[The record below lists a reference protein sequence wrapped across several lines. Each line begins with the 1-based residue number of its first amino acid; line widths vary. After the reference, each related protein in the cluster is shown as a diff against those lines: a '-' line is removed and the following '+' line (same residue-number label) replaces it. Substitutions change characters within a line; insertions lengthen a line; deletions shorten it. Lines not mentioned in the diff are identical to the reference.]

1 MRRPRSK
8 TKTRMTCSQVMR
20 ATFMGALVL
29 LLVIPAAMAQE
40 KAGSDLRR
48 FEQLAD
54 SPFAKDRP
62 TAETAQ
68 LLKDELL
75 FQRASQ
81 VYLWALPVINTYG
94 MKEGSETKFGAGY
107 NVLPVFKKRLD
118 AKTLITTP
126 NSDVIYALSYVDVG
140 QDGPLVFEAPPGL
153 QGMFLDVWQR
163 PITGPT
169 LDGKTYLGDIGL
181 PGPDKGKGGSFLILP
196 PGYEGDVPEGYFVYR
211 SDTNNVFIFLRTFFE
226 DPSDLSK
233 AVGLMEAVKIHPLG
247 QKDMA
252 KAMQYPD
259 ASGVPVNMLPRS
271 DITAFEQLKRMVDS
285 EVETVADPDWMGM
298 LASIGIAKGE
308 PFQPDEKQQAILDA
322 AAESAYDI
330 SRVLGF
336 EDEVGGVS
344 YRLYPDR
351 QWVNPFA
358 AGKGTDPKNY
368 PFDVR
373 WASNAVGGRTG
384 IDQRTNFFT
393 NYYSL
398 TPGMAYPSPGAGAFY
413 PIAHTDSDGEYL
425 TGDHD
430 YRLRLPPDIQAKLFW
445 SVTVY
450 DAANP
455 SGLQNGQP
463 FPSLGSRD
471 KPVMN
476 ADGSVDLYFGD
487 TAPAGKEKNWLRT
500 PKGKGYFA
508 ILRLY
513 GPLEPALNR
522 TWVPGDFEKVK

>member
-1 MRRPRSK
+1 MKSRIVAIVSGIVLA
-8 TKTRMTCSQVMR
+8 MG
-20 ATFMGALVL
+20 GAL
-29 LLVIPAAMAQE
+29 ARAQ
-40 KAGSDLRR
+40 SR
-48 FEQLAD
+48 FDELANL
-54 SPFAKDRP
+54 PFKEDRP
-62 TAETAQ
+62 TAKAAEKS
-68 LLKDELL
+68 KDELL

-81 VYLWALPVINTYG
+81 VYLWALPVINLYG
-94 MKEGSETKFGAGY
+94 MKKGSEAKFGAGY
-107 NVLPVFKKRLD
+107 NVLPVFKKRLN

-140 QDGPLVFEAPPGL
+140 KDGPLVFEAPPGL

-169 LDGKTYLGDIGL
+169 IDGKTYLGDIGL
-181 PGPDKGKGGSFLILP
+181 PGPDKGKGGNFLILP
-196 PGYEGDVPEGYFVYR
+196 PGYKGDVPDGYYVYR
-211 SDTNNVFIFLRTFFE
+211 SETNNVFIFLRTFFQ

-247 QKDMA
+247 KKDAA

-259 ASGVPVNMLPRS
+259 ASGVPVNMLPRT
-271 DITAFEQLKRMVDS
+271 DATAFEQLQRLLDSDVDA
-285 EVETVADPDWMGM
+285 VADPDWRGM
-298 LASIGIAKGE
+298 LASIGIVKGK
-308 PFQPDEKQQAILDA
+308 PFQPNAKQRSILDA
-322 AAESAYDI
+322 AAKSAYNM

-336 EDEVGGVS
+336 EDELGGVT

-358 AGKGTDPKNY
+358 SGRGTDPNNY

-373 WASNAVGGRTG
+373 FAFNDGGRTA
-384 IDQRTNFFT
+384 IDQRANFFT

-398 TPGMAYPSPGAGAFY
+398 TPGMAYPSPGMGAFY
-413 PIAHTDSDGEYL
+413 PITHKDKDGVYL
-425 TGDHD
+425 TGNHN
-430 YRLRLPPDIQAKLFW
+430 YSLHLPPNPPAKLFW

-450 DAANP
+450 DAANS

-471 KPVMN
+471 QPVIN
-476 ADGSVDLYFGD
+476 TDGSVDLYFGD
-487 TAPAGKEKNWLRT
+487 QAPAGKEKNWLRT

-513 GPLEPALNR
+513 GPLEPALDR
-522 TWVPGDFEKVK
+522 TWIPGDVEKVK

>member
-1 MRRPRSK
+1 MK
-8 TKTRMTCSQVMR
+8 TKFVHYLITSS
-20 ATFMGALVL
+20 LVFAFAGN
-29 LLVIPAAMAQE
+29 AAAQE
-40 KAGSDLRR
+40 DR
-48 FEQLAD
+48 FQALAN
-54 SPFAKDRP
+54 SPFAEDRP

-75 FQRASQ
+75 FQRGSQ
-81 VYLWALPVINTYG
+81 IYLWALPVINLYG
-94 MKEGSETKFGAGY
+94 MKEGSEAKFGAGY
-107 NVLPVFKKRLD
+107 NILPVFKERLN

-140 QDGPLVFEAPPGL
+140 KDGPLVFEAPPGL

-169 LDGKTYLGDIGL
+169 LAGKTYLGDIGL
-181 PGPDKGKGGSFLILP
+181 PGPDKGKGGNFLILP
-196 PGYEGDVPEGYFVYR
+196 PGYEGEVPEGYFVYR
-211 SDTNNVFIFLRTFFE
+211 SETNNVFIFLRAFFD
-226 DPSDLSK
+226 DPNDLSK
-233 AVGLMEAVKIHPLG
+233 PVGLMESVKIYPLDH
-247 QKDMA
+247 KDSA

-271 DITAFEQLKRMVDS
+271 DITAFAQLKRLIDS
-285 EVETVADPDWMGM
+285 EVHTIADPDWMGM
-298 LASIGIAKGE
+298 LAAIGIVPGK
-308 PFQPDEKQQAILDA
+308 PFNPDTSTRGILDA
-322 AAESAYDI
+322 AAKSAYKI
-330 SRVLGF
+330 SRVLGL
-336 EDEVGGVS
+336 EDKIGDVS

-373 WASNAVGGRTG
+373 WASNPGGRTM
-384 IDQRTNFFT
+384 IDQRANFFT

-398 TPGMAYPSPGAGAFY
+398 TPGMVYTSPGVGAFY
-413 PIAHTDSDGEYL
+413 PVVNTDSDGEYL
-425 TGDHD
+425 TGDNNYSLH
-430 YRLRLPPDIQAKLFW
+430 LPPDIPAKLFW

-450 DAANP
+450 DAANS
-455 SGLQNGQP
+455 SGLENGQP

-487 TAPAGKEKNWLRT
+487 KAPAGKEKNWLRT

>member
-1 MRRPRSK
+1 MSIRIPFITIS
-8 TKTRMTCSQVMR
+8 
-20 ATFMGALVL
+20 L
-29 LLVIPAAMAQE
+29 LLVLGAAPASAQ
-40 KAGSDLRR
+40 SR

-54 SPFAKDRP
+54 LPFREDRP
-62 TAETAQ
+62 TDETAQ
-68 LLKDELL
+68 WLKDELL

-81 VYLWALPVINTYG
+81 VYLWALPVINLYG
-94 MKEGSETKFGAGY
+94 MKEGSEAKFGAGY
-107 NVLPVFKKRLD
+107 NVLPVFKKRLN

-140 QDGPLVFEAPPGL
+140 KDGPLVFEAPPGL

-181 PGPDKGKGGSFLILP
+181 PGPDKGKGGNFLILP
-196 PGYEGDVPEGYFVYR
+196 PGYEGDVPEGYYVYR
-211 SDTNNVFIFLRTFFE
+211 SETNNVFIFLRTFFQ
-226 DPSDLSK
+226 DPKDLSH
-233 AVGLMEAVKIHPLG
+233 AVGLMEAVKVYPLG
-247 QKDMA
+247 KKDAA

-271 DITAFEQLKRMVDS
+271 DATAFEQLQRVLDSDVDA
-285 EVETVADPDWMGM
+285 VADPDWRGM
-298 LASIGIAKGE
+298 LASIGIVKGK
-308 PFQPDEKQQAILDA
+308 PFQPDARQRAILDA
-322 AAESAYDI
+322 AAKSAYKI

-336 EDEVGGVS
+336 EDELGGVS

-358 AGKGTDPKNY
+358 SGKGTDPKNY

-373 WASNAVGGRTG
+373 WAFNECGRTA
-384 IDQRTNFFT
+384 IDQRANFFT

-413 PIAHTDSDGEYL
+413 PIAHTDRDGEYL
-425 TGDHD
+425 IGDHN
-430 YRLRLPPDIQAKLFW
+430 YRLQLPPNIPAKLFW

-450 DAANP
+450 DAANS
-455 SGLQNGQP
+455 SGLDNGQP
-463 FPSLGSRD
+463 LPSLNSLD

-476 ADGSVDLYFGD
+476 DDGSVHLYFGD

-522 TWVPGDFEKVK
+522 TWIPGDFEKTE

>member
-1 MRRPRSK
+1 ML
-8 TKTRMTCSQVMR
+8 TI
-20 ATFMGALVL
+20 G
-29 LLVIPAAMAQE
+29 LLVGWLVSQNQFPIAVQAQE

-48 FEQLAD
+48 FEQLAN
-54 SPFAKDRP
+54 SPFAHDRP

-81 VYLWALPVINTYG
+81 VYLWALPVINLYG
-94 MKEGSETKFGAGY
+94 MKEGSEAQFGAGY
-107 NVLPVFKKRLD
+107 NVLPVFKKRLN
-118 AKTLITTP
+118 AQTLITTP

-140 QDGPLVFEAPPGL
+140 KDGPLVFEAPPGL

-169 LDGKTYLGDIGL
+169 LNGKTYLGDIGL
-181 PGPDKGKGGSFLILP
+181 PGPDKGKGGNFLILP
-196 PGYEGDVPEGYFVYR
+196 PGYTGDVPEGYYVYR
-211 SDTNNVFIFLRTFFE
+211 SETNNVFVFLRTFFE
-226 DPSDLSK
+226 DPKDLSK
-233 AVGLMEAVKIHPLG
+233 AVGLMEAVKIYPLG
-247 QKDMA
+247 GKAGA
-252 KAMQYPD
+252 KAMQSPD
-259 ASGVPVNMLPRS
+259 ASGIPVNMLPRS
-271 DITAFEQLKRMVDS
+271 DASAFEQLQRMLDS
-285 EVETVADPDWMGM
+285 EVDTVADPDWRGM
-298 LASIGIAKGE
+298 LASIGIVKGT
-308 PFQPDEKQQAILDA
+308 PFQPDASTRAIFDA
-322 AAESAYDI
+322 AARSAYRM

-344 YRLYPDR
+344 YRLYKDR

-368 PFDVR
+368 PFDVC
-373 WASNAVGGRTG
+373 WASNQGGRTG
-384 IDQRTNFFT
+384 IDQRANFFT

-398 TPGMAYPSPGAGAFY
+398 TPGMAYPSPGMGAFY
-413 PIAHTDSDGEYL
+413 PIAHKDKGGEYL
-425 TGDHD
+425 TGDHN
-430 YRLRLPPDIQAKLFW
+430 YRLHLPPNPPAKLFW

-450 DAANP
+450 DAATS
-455 SGLQNGQP
+455 SGLDNGQP
-463 FPSLGSRD
+463 LPSLNSLD

-487 TAPAGKEKNWLRT
+487 TVPPGNEKNWLRT

-513 GPLEPALNR
+513 GPLEPALDR
-522 TWVPGDFEKVK
+522 TWKPGDFEKGE

>member
-1 MRRPRSK
+1 MISAIRSILIVIG
-8 TKTRMTCSQVMR
+8 VMLL
-20 ATFMGALVL
+20 APVL
-29 LLVIPAAMAQE
+29 ASAQQE
-40 KAGSDLRR
+40 R
-48 FEQLAD
+48 FEALAS
-54 SPFAKDRP
+54 SPFANGRP
-62 TAETAQ
+62 TPETARI
-68 LLKDELL
+68 LNEELL

-81 VYLWALPVINTYG
+81 AYLWALPVINTYG
-94 MKEGSETKFGAGY
+94 MKEGSEAKFGAGY
-107 NVLPVFKKRLD
+107 NILPVFKERLN

-140 QDGPLVFEAPPGL
+140 KDGPLVFEAPPGL

-169 LDGKTYLGDIGL
+169 IDNKTYLGDIGL
-181 PGPDKGKGGSFLILP
+181 PGPDKGKGGNFLILP
-196 PGYEGDVPEGYFVYR
+196 PGYKGKVPKRYYVYR
-211 SDTNNVFIFLRTFFE
+211 SETNNVFIFLRTFFD
-226 DPSDLSK
+226 DPKDLSH
-233 AVGLMEAVKIHPLG
+233 AVGLMESVKIYPLG
-247 QKDMA
+247 KKETA
-252 KAMQYPD
+252 KTMHYPD
-259 ASGVPVNMLPRS
+259 ASGVPINMLPHS
-271 DITAFEQLKRMVDS
+271 DITAFEQLKRMLDS
-285 EVETVADPDWMGM
+285 EVNTIADPDWLGM
-298 LASIGIAKGE
+298 VASIGIAKGK
-308 PFQPDEKQQAILDA
+308 PFKPDASTRSILDSA
-322 AAESAYDI
+322 ARTAYKI
-330 SRVLGF
+330 SRVLGLAN
-336 EDEVGGVS
+336 EVGGVS

-358 AGKGTDPKNY
+358 AGKGTDPRNY

-373 WASNAVGGRTG
+373 WASNPGGITG
-384 IDQRTNFFT
+384 IDQRANFFT

-398 TPGMAYPSPGAGAFY
+398 TPGMAYPSPGTGAFY
-413 PIAHTDSDGEYL
+413 PVVNTDSNGEYL

-430 YRLRLPPDIQAKLFW
+430 YRLHLPPNIPAKLFW

-450 DAANP
+450 DAANS
-455 SGLQNGQP
+455 SGLDNGQP

-487 TAPAGKEKNWLRT
+487 KAPAGKEKNWLRT